1 MSDHIASECYE
12 QFTANVHGRVRRETF
27 NGQSYLVAPMTLL
40 QAGHVLNGS
49 QGPLLYPAEEVA
61 KNPGV
66 WNNIPITNGHPT
78 DEQGN
83 PTWARS
89 PKILERYQL
98 GHVFNDVWN
107 GTSRD
112 AEGWFNE
119 AWTKERAPRVYKL
132 LSEGKSF
139 DLSTGLKTRNQPVR
153 NGSHA
158 NGKAYS
164 HVARDYVPDHLAALS
179 DQQGACSRKDGCGVF
194 VGNVCEE
201 CSGDP
206 TDNAFCPTGEGG
218 GQDNSCSAYTTKE
231 VQDKEGY
238 TVGHDVVDPSGKT
251 VDFYDHES
259 EAKEKASSLTAEA
272 TAKWISSP
280 EGKKAIKNR
289 DKKIKEIQDTVRDA
303 RRMGNLAEVKDL
315 EKEITKLKSMNLR
328 KFTSNEDQSV
338 TNEDKRSL
346 WRQLGD
352 MLGITTTENAFC
364 PTGKG
369 GGQDNSC
376 SSTEGG
382 SDSSEVK
389 GKPIPDSPYGIPQGQ
404 TVKFHDG
411 EFKGYE
417 VQLQGL
423 IRKNL
428 SRKED
433 DVHRGQI
440 VGIKGG
446 AGEITVSHS
455 TLKKYATLTANQSTE
470 GDAMPT
476 PTNKEELVS
485 YLTTNCSCHKGK
497 EKVLNQFDEETL
509 NAFKEQYEEL
519 KASQLVV
526 NTLRETNPKLKDV
539 ALNEMPAAYAAV
551 AKKPEASVCPE
562 CKGMGEDCTC
572 KKEPMMTP
580 VKNTLAPAEQRL
592 TPEEIETLSYA
603 RKLINNSKA
612 QLVELVVNALGKD
625 DAARKAIRPLY
636 ERMSHEDLETVKKS
650 LPPTRNAQ
658 PGKVDELMDFFGA
671 SGGSTVVNSQRAEL
685 DQDDV
690 LEPTINWAAEE
701 AKAAAKASGKA

>member
-12 QFTANVHGRVRRETF
+12 QFTVNVHGRVRRETF

-194 VGNVCEE
+194 VGNE
-201 CSGDP
+201 S
-206 TDNAFCPTGEGG
+206 TDE
-218 GQDNSCSAYTTKE
+218 
-231 VQDKEGY
+231 
-238 TVGHDVVDPSGKT
+238 
-251 VDFYDHES
+251 
-259 EAKEKASSLTAEA
+259 
-272 TAKWISSP
+272 
-280 EGKKAIKNR
+280 
-289 DKKIKEIQDTVRDA
+289 
-303 RRMGNLAEVKDL
+303 
-315 EKEITKLKSMNLR
+315 
-328 KFTSNEDQSV
+328 
-338 TNEDKRSL
+338 KRSI
-346 WRQLGD
+346 WNKLGSL
-352 MLGITTTENAFC
+352 LGITTNEE
-364 PTGKG
+364 PTKIEPVIEPVT
-369 GGQDNSC
+369 N
-376 SSTEGG
+376 
-382 SDSSEVK
+382 
-389 GKPIPDSPYGIPQGQ
+389 
-404 TVKFHDG
+404 
-411 EFKGYE
+411 
-417 VQLQGL
+417 
-423 IRKNL
+423 
-428 SRKED
+428 KETD
-433 DVHRGQI
+433 
-440 VGIKGG
+440 
-446 AGEITVSHS
+446 
-455 TLKKYATLTANQSTE
+455 
-470 GDAMPT
+470 MPT
-476 PTNKEELVS
+476 KKEELVS

>member
-98 GHVFNDVWN
+98 GHVFNDTWN
-107 GTSRD
+107 GSSRD

-132 LSEGKSF
+132 LQEGKSF

-194 VGNVCEE
+194 VGNESTDE
-201 CSGDP
+201 KRSIWNKLGSLLGI
-206 TDNAFCPTGEGG
+206 TDNAFC
-218 GQDNSCSAYTTKE
+218 A
-231 VQDKEGY
+231 
-238 TVGHDVVDPSGKT
+238 
-251 VDFYDHES
+251 
-259 EAKEKASSLTAEA
+259 
-272 TAKWISSP
+272 
-280 EGKKAIKNR
+280 
-289 DKKIKEIQDTVRDA
+289 
-303 RRMGNLAEVKDL
+303 
-315 EKEITKLKSMNLR
+315 
-328 KFTSNEDQSV
+328 
-338 TNEDKRSL
+338 
-346 WRQLGD
+346 
-352 MLGITTTENAFC
+352 
-364 PTGKG
+364 TGKG

-376 SSTEGG
+376 GSHEGG
-382 SDSSEVK
+382 SGGDIPKHAAIGKMVKIKLPHASGKQMTVAGIVKTHKDGGKVEVK
-389 GKPIPDSPYGIPQGQ
+389 TQQ
-404 TVKFHDG
+404 H
-411 EFKGYE
+411 GYY
-417 VQLQGL
+417 V
-423 IRKNL
+423 
-428 SRKED
+428 
-433 DVHRGQI
+433 VHNSEI
-440 VGIKGG
+440 V
-446 AGEITVSHS
+446 TNS
-455 TLKKYATLTANQSTE
+455 E
-470 GDAMPT
+470 GDDIMPT
-476 PTNKEELVS
+476 KKEELVS
-485 YLTTNCSCHKGK
+485 FLTTNCSCHKGK